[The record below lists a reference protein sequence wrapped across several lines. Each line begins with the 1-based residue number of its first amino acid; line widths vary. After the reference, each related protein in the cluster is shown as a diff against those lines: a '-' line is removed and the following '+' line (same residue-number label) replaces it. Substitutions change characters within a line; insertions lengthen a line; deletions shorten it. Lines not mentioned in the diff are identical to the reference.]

1 MMSGK
6 FIYSC
11 FVLFLL
17 QSVQITASLVCN
29 KCNSSESIEKCQ
41 DIIQCGDK
49 QSCFTEIQTKNEETT
64 YTMGCTNNQNCGEI
78 PEYDYDAVSKLSA
91 FSVKKCYEC
100 CRSKEC
106 NYNLCKHPK
115 PSQCQDDKTI
125 DCAKLNEMFDICK
138 DIHDAKRV
146 CPNFCNLCG
155 LVDGSWADWSQWS
168 ACDVTCGNGKHT
180 RLRTCTDPAPA
191 YKGYEC
197 EGKAIDSKPCQ
208 QTLCPVHGEWSNWSN
223 WSACPVTC
231 GLGMQKRHRNC
242 SNPYPMLYGDHCF
255 GDSVEYK
262 NCVEKMCN
270 DGIWGDW
277 EEWGSCSAYCD
288 YGIRQRS
295 RSCANRVGSIC
306 EGNSFE
312 VQPCNL
318 QKCRN
323 LTTCTKK
330 PTYNDSFT
338 NVALGKKVTLSS
350 TYSSTYNGPKM
361 VDGNYERDN
370 VAITQFQNN
379 PYAIVDLE
387 HVYTIYSIY
396 IFNRKDWADRLKN
409 VVVQLGETLP
419 SLTTVATHKAV
430 IGVDCTYRFEIPVK
444 GRYLKIMLETSR
456 EYLQITELEVYS
468 KAETVTTCTKKPTYN
483 DSFTN
488 VALGKQVTLSSTYS
502 STYNGPKMVD
512 GNFERD
518 NVAIT
523 LYRKNPYAI
532 VDLEHVYT
540 IFSIYIFNRKDWAYR
555 LKDVIVQLG
564 ESLSSFTTVATH
576 KTVIGVDCTFRFEI
590 PVKGRYLKIMLE
602 TSGEYLQITELEVYS
617 NTETVV
623 TTCTKKPT
631 YNNSFTNVALGKK
644 VTLSSTYSSTY
655 NGPKMV
661 DGNFERDNVAITLH
675 RKNPYAIVDLERVY
689 TISSIYIFNRK
700 DWAYRL
706 KNVIVQLGETLSSLT
721 TVATH
726 KTVIGVDCTFRF
738 DNPVK
743 GRYLK
748 IMLET
753 SGEYLQI
760 TELEVYSNTEKV
772 TTCTKK
778 PTYNNSFTNVALGKK
793 VTLSS
798 TYSSTYNGPKMVDG
812 NFERDNVAITLH
824 RKNPYAIVDLEHVY
838 TISSIY
844 IFNRKD
850 WAYRLKNVIV
860 QLGETL
866 SSLTTVATHKT
877 VIGVDCTFRFDN
889 PVKGRYLKVKLETSG
904 EYLQITELEVYS
916 DTKY

>member
-361 VDGNYERDN
+361 VDGN
-370 VAITQFQNN
+370 
-379 PYAIVDLE
+379 
-387 HVYTIYSIY
+387 
-396 IFNRKDWADRLKN
+396 
-409 VVVQLGETLP
+409 
-419 SLTTVATHKAV
+419 
-430 IGVDCTYRFEIPVK
+430 
-444 GRYLKIMLETSR
+444 
-456 EYLQITELEVYS
+456 
-468 KAETVTTCTKKPTYN
+468 
-483 DSFTN
+483 
-488 VALGKQVTLSSTYS
+488 
-502 STYNGPKMVD
+502 
-512 GNFERD
+512 FERD

-760 TELEVYSNTEKV
+760 TELEVYSNTEKGV